1 MAKKNLNTIRLGG
14 FILLAFVL
22 FTYGLYRIGDQQS
35 FLSNHLTLYVDFT
48 DVKGLRPGNN
58 VRYSGITI
66 GSVEEIQILNDTTI
80 RVRLAVE
87 PNAVNYLRKN
97 ALAEVGSSGL
107 VGNMLVNIHPGTG
120 RAEPV
125 SAGDVLPA
133 TEAVEMNEM
142 VDLLASSNRRIE
154 RITEQLLQITQ
165 KMNDGQGSLS
175 MMLNDEQMANDLGQ
189 SMQQMAATTR
199 SLNSASRDLSE
210 LLAETK
216 AGQGN
221 LGYLMRDTS
230 LKLQINKISGR
241 IDTLVTVRTEPVLD
255 SLEMLASSLADASR
269 SIRILVEDLD
279 EGEGVISALL
289 ADSTITEDLRAT
301 LQNLEQG
308 TDKFDENMKAL
319 QYSWPFRKYFRRKER
334 GKN

>member
-1 MAKKNLNTIRLGG
+1 MAKKNLKTIRLGA

-22 FTYGLYRIGDQQS
+22 FTYGLYRIGGQQS
-35 FLSNHLTLYVDFT
+35 FISTHLTLFVDFT
-48 DVKGLRPGNN
+48 NVKGLRPGNN

-66 GSVEEIQILNDTTI
+66 GSVEEIKILNDTTL
-80 RVRLAVE
+80 RVRLAVDL
-87 PNAVNYLRKN
+87 NATDYLRKN
-97 ALAEVGSSGL
+97 ARAEIGSSGL
-107 VGNMLVNIHPGTG
+107 VGNMLVNISPAPGQ
-120 RAEPV
+120 AEPV
-125 SAGDVLPA
+125 SAGDILTA

-142 VDLLASSNRRIE
+142 VDLLASSNQRIE
-154 RITEQLLQITQ
+154 RITEQLLQITE
-165 KMNDGQGSLS
+165 KMNDGQGSLA
-175 MMLNDEQMANDLGQ
+175 MILNDEQMAMHLGQ

-199 SLNSASRDLSE
+199 SLNTASRDLSE

-230 LKLQINKISGR
+230 LKVQINRLSGH
-241 IDTLVTVRTEPVLD
+241 IDTLVSVRTEPVLD

-269 SIRILVEDLD
+269 SIRTLVDDLD
-279 EGEGVISALL
+279 EGEDVISALL

-301 LQNLEQG
+301 LQNLERG